1 MRWCFREGAVAE
13 QLQHHSDVLG
23 APAGLWAQGGGT
35 EHAAPLLLS
44 SPTYKLIDV
53 FCQNPSDLFH
63 CLYIPAKWWMLLLR
77 VIKEKLYIYPKGIR
91 YDLIMF
97 SSLIVLFL
105 FPFHMN
111 SADITLSNAFLPL
124 FFYQVPCC
132 FRAISCKLMVLMA
145 LGLHGSCYCC
155 ALWAGVGLCV
165 PTGRLCCKHEPLGKD
180 TCQQA
185 PKSLQ
190 PSSRTVVYSAWLQWT
205 DLRK

>member
-1 MRWCFREGAVAE
+1 MSFVKTPVTCFTAFISLLKLNVAPEGNKGEAVHLP
-13 QLQHHSDVLG
+13 QRY
-23 APAGLWAQGGGT
+23 
-35 EHAAPLLLS
+35 PLRFNN
-44 SPTYKLIDV
+44 V
-53 FCQNPSDLFH
+53 FFPYCFIS
-63 CLYIPAKWWMLLLR
+63 
-77 VIKEKLYIYPKGIR
+77 
-91 YDLIMF
+91 
-97 SSLIVLFL
+97 

-190 PSSRTVVYSAWLQWT
+190 PSSRTVLFILLDFSERISESKDNT
-205 DLRK
+205 RKWWVFVQREVNPNALFNSIHLSRCQLL